1 MATNTKPLKQRSTD
15 ELETAIQS
23 GYFDNIQK
31 SEAERILRERER
43 EPDRKLARRTYNAAA
58 WARAYSE
65 GTFIVALI
73 ILWLLA
79 TGEPPTATSGQAPRQ
94 PAEAAEPET
103 SLLAAPP
110 IETAKPETSS
120 LAVPPIAAPQEAPA
134 PPTEAAEHETLPPAA
149 PPIETAEPEDLPP
162 TATTIAEPKEAPAP
176 PTEAAE
182 PKTSPSA
189 APTVAAPEKAPLPSA
204 EAHPA
209 GAAPTIASPE
219 EPLATPTPPN
229 AVSTGAQPTAPAS
242 RQRTSRRPRR
252 SLNAPRQTTDTWKK
266 GISIFGQ

>member
-1 MATNTKPLKQRSTD
+1 VATNTKPLKQRSRHVATNTKPLKQRSTD

-31 SEAERILRERER
+31 SEAERILRKRER
-43 EPDRKLARRTYNAAA
+43 EPDRKRARRTYNAAA
-58 WARAYSE
+58 WAQAYSV
-65 GTFIVALI
+65 IVALNCCILALI
-73 ILWLLA
+73 ILWLSA
-79 TGEPPTATSGQAPRQ
+79 TGETSGQAPRQ

-120 LAVPPIAAPQEAPA
+120 LAVPPIAAPQE
-134 PPTEAAEHETLPPAA
+134 
-149 PPIETAEPEDLPP
+149 
-162 TATTIAEPKEAPAP
+162 
-176 PTEAAE
+176 
-182 PKTSPSA
+182 
-189 APTVAAPEKAPLPSA
+189 PLPSA

-229 AVSTGAQPTAPAS
+229 AVSTGAQPTAPAADVKAPS
-242 RQRTSRRPRR
+242 RRRTSSRPRR
-252 SLNAPRQTTDTWKK
+252 SLSAPRQTTDAWKK

>member
-1 MATNTKPLKQRSTD
+1 MATNTKPLKQWSTD

-23 GYFDNIQK
+23 NYFHDIQK

-79 TGEPPTATSGQAPRQ
+79 TGQPPAATSGQAQRQ
-94 PAEAAEPET
+94 PAEAAKPET
-103 SLLAAPP
+103 SLPAAPP

-120 LAVPPIAAPQEAPA
+120 LAVSPIAAPQEAPA
-134 PPTEAAEHETLPPAA
+134 PPTEAAEPETLPPAA

>member
-1 MATNTKPLKQRSTD
+1 MVTNTKPLKQWSTD

-23 GYFDNIQK
+23 GYFDKK

-79 TGEPPTATSGQAPRQ
+79 TGEWPATTSEQPPRQ

-120 LAVPPIAAPQEAPA
+120 LAVPPITAPQRGPA
-134 PPTEAAEHETLPPAA
+134 PTTDAAKPETSPSVA
-149 PPIETAEPEDLPP
+149 PSIETAEPEAL
-162 TATTIAEPKEAPAP
+162 
-176 PTEAAE
+176 
-182 PKTSPSA
+182 PSA
-189 APTVAAPEKAPLPSA
+189 APTGAAPAEAPLASPD
-204 EAHPA
+204 AHPA
-209 GAAPTIASPE
+209 EAVPATASPQ
-219 EPLATPTPPN
+219 EPLATPTPAN
-229 AVSTGAQPTAPAS
+229 AASTEAQPTAPAADVTAPS
-242 RQRTSRRPRR
+242 RQRTSSRLRQRL
-252 SLNAPRQTTDTWKK
+252 SAPREATDAWKK
-266 GISIFGQ
+266 GVNIFGR

>member
-23 GYFDNIQK
+23 GYVDNIQK
-31 SEAERILRERER
+31 SEAERILREHER

-58 WARAYSE
+58 WARAYSV
-65 GTFIVALI
+65 IVALNCCI
-73 ILWLLA
+73 IALIIFWL
-79 TGEPPTATSGQAPRQ
+79 GETSGRAPRQ

-120 LAVPPIAAPQEAPA
+120 LAVPPIAAPQEATA
-134 PPTEAAEHETLPPAA
+134 PPTEAAKAETSPPAA
-149 PPIETAEPEDLPP
+149 PPIETAEPEDSPP
-162 TATTIAEPKEAPAP
+162 AATA
-176 PTEAAE
+176 
-182 PKTSPSA
+182 
-189 APTVAAPEKAPLPSA
+189 VAAPAKAPLPSP

-209 GAAPTIASPE
+209 GAAPAIASPE
-219 EPLATPTPPN
+219 EGPLATPTPPN
-229 AVSTGAQPTAPAS
+229 AASTGAQPNAPAADVTGPP
-242 RQRTSRRPRR
+242 RQRTSSRPRR
-252 SLNAPRQTTDTWKK
+252 SLSAPRQTTDAWKK

>member
-1 MATNTKPLKQRSTD
+1 LGWHMATNTKPLKQRSTD

-31 SEAERILRERER
+31 SEAERILRDRER

-79 TGEPPTATSGQAPRQ
+79 TGEPPAATSGQAPTK
-94 PAEAAEPET
+94 PAEAAKPET

-110 IETAKPETSS
+110 IETAKPETS
-120 LAVPPIAAPQEAPA
+120 
-134 PPTEAAEHETLPPAA
+134 PPAA
-149 PPIETAEPEDLPP
+149 P
-162 TATTIAEPKEAPAP
+162 TIAEPKEAPAP

-182 PKTSPSA
+182 PETSPSV
-189 APTVAAPEKAPLPSA
+189 APAEAPLPSP

-209 GAAPTIASPE
+209 EAAPAIASPE

-229 AVSTGAQPTAPAS
+229 AASTEAQPATPADATAPP
-242 RQRTSRRPRR
+242 RQRPSSRPRR
-252 SLNAPRQTTDTWKK
+252 TLSAPREATEAWKK
-266 GISIFGQ
+266 GIGIFGQ

>member
-1 MATNTKPLKQRSTD
+1 MGWHMATNTKPLKKWSTE

-23 GYFDNIQK
+23 GYFHDIQK

-79 TGEPPTATSGQAPRQ
+79 TGEPLVPRWLCARGGPRAGRGDQ
-94 PAEAAEPET
+94 PQGRPAEAAEPET

-134 PPTEAAEHETLPPAA
+134 PPPDDA
-149 PPIETAEPEDLPP
+149 
-162 TATTIAEPKEAPAP
+162 APAP
-176 PTEAAE
+176 P
-182 PKTSPSA
+182 
-189 APTVAAPEKAPLPSA
+189 
-204 EAHPA
+204 
-209 GAAPTIASPE
+209 
-219 EPLATPTPPN
+219 
-229 AVSTGAQPTAPAS
+229 
-242 RQRTSRRPRR
+242 
-252 SLNAPRQTTDTWKK
+252 
-266 GISIFGQ
+266 

>member
-79 TGEPPTATSGQAPRQ
+79 TGEPPAATSGQAPRQ
-94 PAEAAEPET
+94 PAEAAKPET

-120 LAVPPIAAPQEAPA
+120 LVVPPIAAPQEATA
-134 PPTEAAEHETLPPAA
+134 PPTEAAKAETSPPAA

-162 TATTIAEPKEAPAP
+162 AAT
-176 PTEAAE
+176 
-182 PKTSPSA
+182 
-189 APTVAAPEKAPLPSA
+189 TVAAPAKAPLPSP

-209 GAAPTIASPE
+209 GAAPAIASPE

-229 AVSTGAQPTAPAS
+229 AASTGAQPTAPATDVTAPP
-242 RQRTSRRPRR
+242 RQRTSGRTRR
-252 SLNAPRQTTDTWKK
+252 SLSAPRQTTDAWKK

>member
-1 MATNTKPLKQRSTD
+1 MATNTRPLKQRSTD

-79 TGEPPTATSGQAPRQ
+79 TGEPPVATSGQAPTK
-94 PAEAAEPET
+94 PAEAAKPET

-110 IETAKPETSS
+110 IETAKPETS
-120 LAVPPIAAPQEAPA
+120 
-134 PPTEAAEHETLPPAA
+134 PPAA
-149 PPIETAEPEDLPP
+149 P
-162 TATTIAEPKEAPAP
+162 TIAEPKEAPAP
-176 PTEAAE
+176 ATEAAE
-182 PKTSPSA
+182 PETSPSV
-189 APTVAAPEKAPLPSA
+189 APPVAAPAEAPLPSP
-204 EAHPA
+204 EAHAA
-209 GAAPTIASPE
+209 GAAQAIASPE
-219 EPLATPTPPN
+219 ELPSPTPTPPN
-229 AVSTGAQPTAPAS
+229 AASTEAQPTAPAATAPP
-242 RQRTSRRPRR
+242 RRHTSTRPRR
-252 SLNAPRQTTDTWKK
+252 PLSAPRQATDTWKK